1 MSSNLN
7 IIIEQANAAI
17 LSRDYAF
24 AEKILLNQLKKQK
37 NTPDEYYQL
46 KNLLG
51 KLYIR
56 SGDMKKGLEIYKEL
70 NSLNPNNS
78 DILNNMGVIYRRLNM
93 FNESIVILE
102 KAKAIDSKNE
112 TTLYNLGN
120 TYKQNGDYKHAI
132 QCFTDVLDIKPDDA
146 LAYNHLGSVYFLCK
160 DYPKALETYK
170 IGLKVDPNHP
180 FLNFNLAE
188 LYKEE
193 RHYKEAINSY
203 QTAMKTK
210 PNWYEALA
218 AIADC
223 YVEMEEF
230 GKAIETYKMII
241 GSTGQSEENFTKL
254 AKLYEKI
261 HEDKDAEDFYKKAVS
276 INGNFLPAV
285 LGYADMLK
293 VQKRYFDAYNILINN
308 KEKYPDNKELLLSTA
323 EVCLMLEDYA
333 KAKEILNHLSKEIKG
348 DKDVLK
354 MQGKLYSV
362 LGDTKKAE
370 LIFEHLLQLSPSEIN
385 MRAELADLYF
395 HNDKY
400 KEAANELI
408 KYLNE
413 KPQEIPAR
421 LKLGKA
427 YEQMKRYDLA
437 KHEYNKIIKNDANNT
452 EALAAILELNKNE
465 GNTVEAV
472 RLANKIVDIQTDKIE
487 NDDIG
492 SLSKSVQLY
501 EDAVKSYGD
510 DGILNKNLDKL
521 RPPQEELDIS
531 PEPDL
536 EDLGAVNFEDDDEIT
551 LSESFEDMPD
561 LEMPFDDLMELADD
575 EVFDRGED
583 EDSLDN
589 LVYVDA
595 PIDDSPDIGAEYDP
609 LELGKP
615 GPNRNRKNDI
625 PEEELQLQDTSS
637 KGDVPAK
644 ETTPTKDFAPSQS
657 KPYQSPSSESAP
669 LQSPPYQAPPNEP
682 ASYQAQPQQQS
693 SIPES
698 DYPQDLS
705 SAAKSGKPDTA
716 DMPFSAAK
724 PDTADSFGSEDEGI
738 EMEPELEAVPESR
751 DASSPLP
758 ERPADKK
765 TPQASGS
772 PSLDE
777 MDLSAEDSLSN
788 EDELNN
794 ENELI
799 DDLPASSNV
808 PLSKETNLSS
818 DDEDFLDPAGT
829 APDSLIPSSFDDDL
843 DTSDSVDEIVNK
855 LSDKPYLSLLP
866 HSLKESPRFE
876 EELDIIEGYEIV
888 NLFVYLRDLMDNLPS
903 IELKDFLISNE
914 RIQMEYVIN
923 KLSGEVGLKRRMIL
937 LNVKGALK
945 KTIDPKTS
953 TDKTLKDVLGYL
965 RIIASQLPD
974 KGFASACIG
983 KINSLIEQIE

>member
-1 MSSNLN
+1 MASNLN
-7 IIIEQANAAI
+7 IIIEQANSAI

-37 NTPDEYYQL
+37 NTPEEYYQL
-46 KNLLG
+46 KILLG

-70 NSLNPNNS
+70 NSLNPNNL

-193 RHYKEAINSY
+193 KLYKEAINSY

-210 PNWYEALA
+210 PNWYEALT

-223 YVEMEEF
+223 YVEMEELR
-230 GKAIETYKMII
+230 KAIETYKIII
-241 GSTGQSEENFTKL
+241 GSISQSEENFTKL
-254 AKLYEKI
+254 AKLYEKV
-261 HEDKDAEDFYKKAVS
+261 HEDKYAEDFYKKAVS
-276 INGNFLPAV
+276 VNGNFLPAV

-293 VQKRYFDAYNILINN
+293 AQKRYFDAYNILINN
-308 KEKYPDNKELLLSTA
+308 KEKNPDNKELLLSTA

-413 KPQEIPAR
+413 KPQEISAR

-437 KHEYNKIIKNDANNT
+437 KHEYNKIIKNDAKNT

-521 RPPQEELDIS
+521 KPPQEELDIS

-536 EDLGAVNFEDDDEIT
+536 ENLGAVNFEDDDEIT

-583 EDSLDN
+583 EESLDN

-595 PIDDSPDIGAEYDP
+595 PIDDSPDIGVEYDP
-609 LELGKP
+609 LELTKP

-625 PEEELQLQDTSS
+625 PEEEFQLQDTSAREEM
-637 KGDVPAK
+637 PA
-644 ETTPTKDFAPSQS
+644 TGAPAPQSQ
-657 KPYQSPSSESAP
+657 
-669 LQSPPYQAPPNEP
+669 PYQAPPNEP
-682 ASYQAQPQQQS
+682 APYQAQPQQQS
-693 SIPES
+693 SVPES
-698 DYPQDLS
+698 DYSQDLS
-705 SAAKSGKPDTA
+705 SAAKSEKPGTA
-716 DMPFSAAK
+716 DIPFSAAK
-724 PDTADSFGSEDEGI
+724 PDAVDSFGSEGEEI
-738 EMEPELEAVPESR
+738 EMGTELETVPEFQN
-751 DASSPLP
+751 ASSSLP

-765 TPQASGS
+765 TPQTSDR
-772 PSLDE
+772 PSF
-777 MDLSAEDSLSN
+777 
-788 EDELNN
+788 
-794 ENELI
+794 
-799 DDLPASSNV
+799 
-808 PLSKETNLSS
+808 

-843 DTSDSVDEIVNK
+843 NTSDSVDEIVNK
-855 LSDKPYLSLLP
+855 FSDKPYLSVLP
-866 HSLKESPRFE
+866 HSLKESPQFE
-876 EELDIIEGYEIV
+876 EELDIIESYEIV

-937 LNVKGALK
+937 LNVRGALK
-945 KTIDPKTS
+945 KTIEPKTS

>member
-17 LSRDYAF
+17 LSRDYEF
-24 AEKILLNQLKKQK
+24 AEKLLLNQLKKQK

-46 KNLLG
+46 KSLLG

-70 NSLNPNNS
+70 NSLNPNNL

-102 KAKAIDSKNE
+102 KAKAIDNKNE

-188 LYKEE
+188 LYKEKKL
-193 RHYKEAINSY
+193 YKEAINSY
-203 QTAMKTK
+203 QTAIKTK

-293 VQKRYFDAYNILINN
+293 AQKRYFDAYNILINN

-413 KPQEIPAR
+413 KPQEISAR

-437 KHEYNKIIKNDANNT
+437 KHEYNKIIKNDAKNT

-472 RLANKIVDIQTDKIE
+472 RLANEIVDIQTDNIE

-583 EDSLDN
+583 EESLDN
-589 LVYVDA
+589 LVYMDT
-595 PIDDSPDIGAEYDP
+595 PIDDSPDIGADYDP
-609 LELGKP
+609 LELGNP
-615 GPNRNRKNDI
+615 GPNKNRKNDI
-625 PEEELQLQDTSS
+625 PEEEFQLQDTSEEDLAKEIS
-637 KGDVPAK
+637 PAK
-644 ETTPTKDFAPSQS
+644 DTAPSQS
-657 KPYQSPSSESAP
+657 Q
-669 LQSPPYQAPPNEP
+669 PYQAPSNEP
-682 ASYQAQPQQQS
+682 APTQAPPYQAQPQQQS
-693 SIPES
+693 SVPES
-698 DYPQDLS
+698 DYPPELS

-716 DMPFSAAK
+716 DMPFSGAK
-724 PDTADSFGSEDEGI
+724 PDALDSFGSQGEEI
-738 EMEPELEAVPESR
+738 EMGTELETVPEFQN
-751 DASSPLP
+751 ASSPLP

-765 TPQASGS
+765 TPQ
-772 PSLDE
+772 
-777 MDLSAEDSLSN
+777 DS
-788 EDELNN
+788 
-794 ENELI
+794 
-799 DDLPASSNV
+799 DLPSF
-808 PLSKETNLSS
+808 
-818 DDEDFLDPAGT
+818 DDEAFLDPAGT

-855 LSDKPYLSLLP
+855 LSDKPYLSVLP
-866 HSLKESPRFE
+866 HSLKESPQFE
-876 EELDIIEGYEIV
+876 EELDIIESYEIV

>member
-24 AEKILLNQLKKQK
+24 AEKILLSQFKKQK

-46 KNLLG
+46 KSLLG

-70 NSLNPNNS
+70 NSLNPNNL
-78 DILNNMGVIYRRLNM
+78 DTLNNMGVIYRRLNM

-102 KAKAIDSKNE
+102 KTKAIDNKNE

-188 LYKEE
+188 LYKEKKL
-193 RHYKEAINSY
+193 YKEAINSY
-203 QTAMKTK
+203 QTAIKTK

-293 VQKRYFDAYNILINN
+293 AQKRYFDAYNILINN
-308 KEKYPDNKELLLSTA
+308 KEKYPNNKELLLSTA

-385 MRAELADLYF
+385 LRAELADLYF

-413 KPQEIPAR
+413 KPQEISAR

-437 KHEYNKIIKNDANNT
+437 KREYNKIIKNDAKNT

-472 RLANKIVDIQTDKIE
+472 RLANEIVDIQTDKTE
-487 NDDIG
+487 DDDIN
-492 SLSKSVQLY
+492 SLSRSLELY
-501 EDAVKSYGD
+501 EEAVKSYGD
-510 DGILNKNLDKL
+510 DEILSKNLDKL
-521 RPPQEELDIS
+521 RPSEEEVDIS
-531 PEPDL
+531 LEQDL
-536 EDLGAVNFEDDDEIT
+536 KDVGGLNFEDDDEIT

-575 EVFDRGED
+575 ENFDRGED

-589 LVYVDA
+589 LVYMDT
-595 PIDDSPDIGAEYDP
+595 PIDDSPNIGSEYDP
-609 LELGKP
+609 LDLDQPASNKP
-615 GPNRNRKNDI
+615 RKNDI
-625 PEEELQLQDTSS
+625 PEEEFQLQDTSKKEEEEVKQPTMPQS
-637 KGDVPAK
+637 SPVSAVPN
-644 ETTPTKDFAPSQS
+644 ESAPYQPEP
-657 KPYQSPSSESAP
+657 PYQSEP
-669 LQSPPYQAPPNEP
+669 QSRP
-682 ASYQAQPQQQS
+682 QPQQKS
-693 SIPES
+693 SLPEP
-698 DYPQDLS
+698 DYNEEFS
-705 SAAKSGKPDTA
+705 
-716 DMPFSAAK
+716 SAAK
-724 PDTADSFGSEDEGI
+724 PDAADSFISEDEEI
-738 EMEPELEAVPESR
+738 EMMPESEAVSKPMAE
-751 DASSPLP
+751 SPLYEESP
-758 ERPADKK
+758 QTSNRPN
-765 TPQASGS
+765 
-772 PSLDE
+772 LDE
-777 MDLSAEDSLSN
+777 IDLTL
-788 EDELNN
+788 
-794 ENELI
+794 
-799 DDLPASSNV
+799 
-808 PLSKETNLSS
+808 
-818 DDEDFLDPAGT
+818 
-829 APDSLIPSSFDDDL
+829 DDDL
-843 DTSDSVDEIVNK
+843 DNAESVDEIVNDV
-855 LSDKPYLSLLP
+855 SEKPNISVLP
-866 HSLKESPRFE
+866 HGVKQSPQFE
-876 EELDIIEGYEIV
+876 EELDIIESEEIV
-888 NLFVYLRDLMDNLPS
+888 KLFVYLRDLLDNLPAL
-903 IELKDFLISNE
+903 ELKDFLISNE

-923 KLSGEVGLKRRMIL
+923 KLSGDVGLKRRMIL
-937 LNVKGALK
+937 LNVRGTLE

-965 RIIASQLPD
+965 RIVSSQLPD

-983 KINSLIEQIE
+983 KINNLIKQIE

>member
-17 LSRDYAF
+17 LSRDYEF
-24 AEKILLNQLKKQK
+24 AEKILLSQFKKQK

-46 KNLLG
+46 KSLLG

-70 NSLNPNNS
+70 DSLNPNNL

-102 KAKAIDSKNE
+102 KAKAIDNKNE

-188 LYKEE
+188 LYKEKKL
-193 RHYKEAINSY
+193 YKEAINSY
-203 QTAMKTK
+203 QTAIKTK

-241 GSTGQSEENFTKL
+241 GSIGQSEENFTKL

-293 VQKRYFDAYNILINN
+293 AQKRYFDAYNILINN

-413 KPQEIPAR
+413 KPQEISAR

-437 KHEYNKIIKNDANNT
+437 KHEYNKIIKNDAKNT

-472 RLANKIVDIQTDKIE
+472 RLANEIVDIQTDKIE

-501 EDAVKSYGD
+501 EDAVNSYGD

-521 RPPQEELDIS
+521 KPPQEELDIS

-536 EDLGAVNFEDDDEIT
+536 EDLGAVSFEDDDEIT

-583 EDSLDN
+583 EESLDN

-625 PEEELQLQDTSS
+625 PEEELQLQDT
-637 KGDVPAK
+637 
-644 ETTPTKDFAPSQS
+644 PTKEEALAMEAAPSQS
-657 KPYQSPSSESAP
+657 Q
-669 LQSPPYQAPPNEP
+669 PYQAPSKEAVPSQSQPYQDTSNES

-693 SIPES
+693 SVPES

-705 SAAKSGKPDTA
+705 SAAKSEKPDTA
-716 DMPFSAAK
+716 DIPFSGAK
-724 PDTADSFGSEDEGI
+724 PDAVDSFGSQGEEI
-738 EMEPELEAVPESR
+738 EMGTELETVPEFQN
-751 DASSPLP
+751 ASSPLP
-758 ERPADKK
+758 ERPEDKK
-765 TPQASGS
+765 TPQASDR
-772 PSLDE
+772 PSF
-777 MDLSAEDSLSN
+777 
-788 EDELNN
+788 
-794 ENELI
+794 
-799 DDLPASSNV
+799 
-808 PLSKETNLSS
+808 

-855 LSDKPYLSLLP
+855 FSDKPYLSVLP
-866 HSLKESPRFE
+866 HSLKESPQFE
-876 EELDIIEGYEIV
+876 EELDIIESYEIV

>member
-7 IIIEQANAAI
+7 IIIEQANSAI
-17 LSRDYAF
+17 LSRDYEF
-24 AEKILLNQLKKQK
+24 AEKILLNQFKKQK

-46 KNLLG
+46 KSLLG
-51 KLYIR
+51 KLYVR
-56 SGDMKKGLEIYKEL
+56 SGDMKKGLDVYKEL
-70 NSLNPNNS
+70 NSLNPNNL

-93 FNESIVILE
+93 FNESVVILE
-102 KAKAIDSKNE
+102 KARAIDTKNE

-132 QCFTDVLDIKPDDA
+132 QCFTDVLDMKPDDA
-146 LAYNHLGSVYFLCK
+146 LAYNHLASVYFLCK

-170 IGLKVDPNHP
+170 MGLKVDPNHP

-193 RHYKEAINSY
+193 KLYKEAINSY
-203 QTAMKTK
+203 QTAIKTK
-210 PNWYEALA
+210 PNWYEALT

-230 GKAIETYKMII
+230 EKAIETYKMLIETS
-241 GSTGQSEENFTKL
+241 GKSEENFTKL
-254 AKLYEKI
+254 ANLYEKTHDDI
-261 HEDKDAEDFYKKAVS
+261 NAENFYKKAVS
-276 INGNFLPAV
+276 INENFLPAV
-285 LGYADMLK
+285 LGYSDMLK
-293 VQKRYFDAYNILINN
+293 AQKRYFDAYNILINN
-308 KEKYPDNKELLLSTA
+308 KDKHPNSKELLLSTA

-348 DKDVLK
+348 DKEVLK

-413 KPQEIPAR
+413 RPQEISAR

-427 YEQMKRYDLA
+427 YEQMQKYDLA
-437 KHEYNKIIKNDANNT
+437 KREYNKIIKNDSKNT
-452 EALAAILELNKNE
+452 EALAAIVELNKKE
-465 GNTVEAV
+465 GNTAEAV
-472 RLANKIVDIQTDKIE
+472 RLANEIVDIQTDKIQ
-487 NDDIG
+487 NDDIAG
-492 SLSKSVQLY
+492 LSRSVQLY

-521 RPPQEELDIS
+521 KLPQEELDIS

-536 EDLGAVNFEDDDEIT
+536 KDLGEVNFEDDDEIT

-615 GPNRNRKNDI
+615 GSNRNRKNDI
-625 PEEELQLQDTSS
+625 PEEEFQLQDTSQ
-637 KGDVPAK
+637 KEELPAK
-644 ETTPTKDFAPSQS
+644 DAASGTDAVPPQ
-657 KPYQSPSSESAP
+657 Y
-669 LQSPPYQAPPNEP
+669 PPYQPPNEP
-682 ASYQAQPQQQS
+682 APYQPQHQS
-693 SIPES
+693 SLPEP
-698 DYPQDLS
+698 DYPHDFNS
-705 SAAKSGKPDTA
+705 EAKSGKPV
-716 DMPFSAAK
+716 SAE
-724 PDTADSFGSEDEGI
+724 PDSPVFEDDEIEKNEEI
-738 EMEPELEAVPESR
+738 EMEPEFVKEPETGLGSK
-751 DASSPLP
+751 DSSKPAAESPLG
-758 ERPADKK
+758 RKS
-765 TPQASGS
+765 PQASDV
-772 PSLDE
+772 PAFDE
-777 MDLSAEDSLSN
+777 MDLSAED
-788 EDELNN
+788 EDMDETVF
-794 ENELI
+794 E
-799 DDLPASSNV
+799 DDNTFDEAGIFAEGNDI
-808 PLSKETNLSS
+808 E
-818 DDEDFLDPAGT
+818 DDAFLDPAFS

-843 DTSDSVDEIVNK
+843 DASETIDEIVNEA
-855 LSDKPYLSLLP
+855 SEKPSFSILP
-866 HSLKESPRFE
+866 HGVKKSPQFE
-876 EELDIIEGYEIV
+876 EELDIIESYEIV
-888 NLFVYLRDLMDNLPS
+888 RLFVYLRDLLDNLPS
-903 IELKDFLISNE
+903 VELKDFLISNE

-923 KLSGEVGLKRRMIL
+923 KLSGDVGLKRRMIL
-937 LNVKGALK
+937 LNVRGALK
-945 KTIDPKTS
+945 KTIEPKTS
-953 TDKTLKDVLGYL
+953 ADKTLKDVLGYL
-965 RIIASQLPD
+965 RIVASQLPD

-983 KINSLIEQIE
+983 KINKLIEQIE